1 MAEAINLYE
10 GGVVIISHNAQFVDQ
25 VCPEVWHLE
34 NHTLNLKGSYDW
46 LESANKEA
54 AKLEKA
60 EDTYVDG
67 QGNEVKIEKA
77 KKKASK
83 AEIKKIKKT
92 IAEKRK
98 QGWQPLAPLMR
109 AARVWADHYYRCAD
123 QLVGISVICSLWVLT
138 VLLALP

>member
-54 AKLEKA
+54 AKLEA
-60 EDTYVDG
+60 QADSYIDG
-67 QGNEVKIEKA
+67 SGNEVKVEKA

-83 AEIKKIKKT
+83 AELKKIKKN

-98 QGWQPLAPLMR
+98 VGASISLTLA
-109 AARVWADHYYRCAD
+109 
-123 QLVGISVICSLWVLT
+123 S
-138 VLLALP
+138 ALPSPPLVPCNPC